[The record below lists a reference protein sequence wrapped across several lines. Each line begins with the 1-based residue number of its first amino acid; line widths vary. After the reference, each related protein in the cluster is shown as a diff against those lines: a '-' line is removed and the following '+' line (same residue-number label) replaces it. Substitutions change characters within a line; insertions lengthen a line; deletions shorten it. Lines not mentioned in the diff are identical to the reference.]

1 MKRITKALAV
11 LAAMTA
17 TVLSAVSVSAEET
30 TEPMTEPVVT
40 EAAEDVTEP
49 VTTSAEETT
58 ETETTTQTTVTT
70 APAETTTAETTVTT
84 LQDIICEAG
93 TGWGEANGGPCIQRN
108 GKGDAVAVTKLPTSI
123 FGDLGE
129 FIGLEQFGKPIDKS
143 NYSYTQDGN
152 TITFTFKESYLKT
165 LGEGTR
171 VFDAVFENNGLDNW
185 VFITIEPAGS
195 EPKQN
200 VSNEGSPKTGDKGVS
215 LASSLL
221 LLSGAGVL
229 ISRKRKN

>member
-11 LAAMTA
+11 LTA
-17 TVLSAVSVSAEET
+17 LTAIALSAVSVSAEDT
-30 TEPMTEPVVT
+30 TEPTTEPAVT
-40 EAAEDVTEP
+40 EAAEDATEL
-49 VTTSAEETT
+49 VTTSAEEMT
-58 ETETTTQTTVTT
+58 ESEATTQSTVTS
-70 APAETTTAETTVTT
+70 APTETTTAETTVTT
-84 LQDIICEAG
+84 RKHIICEPVS
-93 TGWGEANGGPCIQRN
+93 GWREKNEGPYIQWY

-123 FGDLGE
+123 FGDFGE

-200 VSNEGSPKTGDKGVS
+200 VSNEGAPKTSDEGIS
-215 LASSLL
+215 LASALL
-221 LLSGAGVL
+221 LISGAGVL